1 MIEVEQVEIS
11 MYRQIFYH
19 KNKFKTREM
28 EAFIAFASEE
38 L

>member
-1 MIEVEQVEIS
+1 VEIS

-28 EAFIAFASEE
+28 EEFIRLAAE
-38 L
+38 